1 MKKYSNV
8 IFQTKPFP
16 YCKSVPCNGLN
27 SVEIQERLSL
37 ASQLSF
43 VGKNK
48 TKTKNKQKNQKTKN
62 KQKKQ
67 TLISQSDYRKI
78 SSFKLLQII
87 LSNSHEFNRE

>member
-48 TKTKNKQKNQKTKN
+48 TKTKNKQKKPKKTKTN
-62 KQKKQ
+62 KQTKKN
-67 TLISQSDYRKI
+67 KP
-78 SSFKLLQII
+78 
-87 LSNSHEFNRE
+87 

>member
-48 TKTKNKQKNQKTKN
+48 TKTKNKQNKPQKNKN
-62 KQKKQ
+62 KQTKK
-67 TLISQSDYRKI
+67 TKP
-78 SSFKLLQII
+78 
-87 LSNSHEFNRE
+87 